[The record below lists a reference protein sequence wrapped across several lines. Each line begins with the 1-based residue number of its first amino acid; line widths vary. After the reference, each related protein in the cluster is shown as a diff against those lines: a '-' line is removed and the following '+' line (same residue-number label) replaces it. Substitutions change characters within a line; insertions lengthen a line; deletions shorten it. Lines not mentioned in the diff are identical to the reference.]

1 MDQKQFDVA
10 VALVKSTGEKMDGM
24 LHECAMFSLEQLNL
38 HGNNGAANRLLAA
51 VSKSMRKEAMFVWF
65 NDFGMCKR
73 AKDNTLV
80 YAGKKKLSW
89 EGEQVNDL
97 PSFLEIADENP
108 FYEYT
113 KEIPPV
119 SSYDVAKGI
128 ANILKRVET
137 GKTKG
142 WELKH
147 TELLESLR
155 ALLPEDVKA

>member
-24 LHECAMFSLEQLNL
+24 LHECAMFSLEQLNM
-38 HGNNGAANRLLAA
+38 HGNNGAANRLLGAFN
-51 VSKSMRKEAMFVWF
+51 KSSRKEALIVWF

-80 YAGKKKLSW
+80 YAGKKKLIW
-89 EGEQVNDL
+89 GGEEIDDITAGLV
-97 PSFLEIADENP
+97 IADENP
-108 FYEYT
+108 FYDYT
-113 KEIPPV
+113 KEVPPV

-155 ALLPEDVKA
+155 ALLPEEVKA